1 MRKSFSVLF
10 LVVLMIQ
17 LCCPLVFGDVVG
29 YSSPQETMIDTIIM
43 LLGVIFFVFLIF
55 SSISLLGF
63 IYYYYRNKELSEEIN
78 TVKNDEEHLIL
89 NEEEKSDEVTN
100 EKDLTKSV
108 IYKEIIKEKNEKK
121 LKKFEKL
128 NFIFMYIFGIIF
140 EFLFSLFIMD
150 EFLYSIDSTIAF
162 IISLGIS
169 LVIFCFSFFSSF
181 VRRKL
186 SESFL
191 IVYGPI
197 VLTLVLILG
206 YSIFEFF
213 IYSIL

>member
-1 MRKSFSVLF
+1 MKKSLSILF

-17 LCCPLVFGDVVG
+17 LCCPLAFGDMVG
-29 YSSPQETMIDTIIM
+29 YSSPQETMMGIIFM
-43 LLGVIFFVFLIF
+43 LLGVIFFVFLIL

-63 IYYYYRNKELSEEIN
+63 IYYYYRNKELSKEIN
-78 TVKNDEEHLIL
+78 TVK

-128 NFIFMYIFGIIF
+128 NFISMYIFGIIL
-140 EFLFSLFIMD
+140 EFIFSMSIMD
-150 EFLYSIDSTIAF
+150 EFLYSIDSTIKF

-197 VLTLVLILG
+197 VLTLVLILV
-206 YSIFEFF
+206 YYIFEFF
-213 IYSIL
+213 IYF